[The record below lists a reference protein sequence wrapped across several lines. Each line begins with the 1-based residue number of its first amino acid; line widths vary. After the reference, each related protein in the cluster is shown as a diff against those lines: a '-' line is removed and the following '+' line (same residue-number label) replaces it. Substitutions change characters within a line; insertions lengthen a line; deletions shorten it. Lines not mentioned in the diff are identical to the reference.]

1 MPLVKDTVPL
11 KEALAE
17 YRQSFNIQWQEM
29 MAEKLRFTTF
39 CTTSQVE
46 LIMELLEMLKQ
57 V

>member
-39 CTTSQVE
+39 CTPSQVE